1 MLRPRTVFPCVATA
15 ALLAAAPAQAGTYTV
30 QSGDTLTAIAA
41 RYHTTLEKLAR
52 ANGLEPYGILL
63 IGTHLKVPSHSAPP
77 ARATTHAAQVRTGH
91 YRVRWGDTLT
101 GIAAAHHTTLQRLAQ
116 LNGIEPYAVLV
127 TGTDLRVPLH
137 GAPVHHARQHP
148 RAHHRRHHRHHRLH
162 HHRSHHHRAAS
173 AVWTVR
179 SAIDHWSRH
188 YGVNRHLTRALAWME
203 SGWQPGVVSSVGA
216 WGVMQV
222 TPATWS
228 WVELVLIGH
237 PVAHTADGNIR
248 IGTAYLAHLLQVYGG
263 NQRLALAAY
272 YQGPGAVDAHG
283 VLPVSEPY
291 VADILALASRM

>member
-1 MLRPRTVFPCVATA
+1 
-15 ALLAAAPAQAGTYTV
+15 
-30 QSGDTLTAIAA
+30 
-41 RYHTTLEKLAR
+41 
-52 ANGLEPYGILL
+52 
-63 IGTHLKVPSHSAPP
+63 
-77 ARATTHAAQVRTGH
+77 
-91 YRVRWGDTLT
+91 
-101 GIAAAHHTTLQRLAQ
+101 
-116 LNGIEPYAVLV
+116 
-127 TGTDLRVPLH
+127 
-137 GAPVHHARQHP
+137 
-148 RAHHRRHHRHHRLH
+148 
-162 HHRSHHHRAAS
+162 
-173 AVWTVR
+173 VR
-179 SAIDHWSRH
+179 SAIDHWSHH

-248 IGTAYLAHLLQVYGG
+248 IGVAYLSHLLQAYGG
-263 NQRLALAAY
+263 NTRLALAAY